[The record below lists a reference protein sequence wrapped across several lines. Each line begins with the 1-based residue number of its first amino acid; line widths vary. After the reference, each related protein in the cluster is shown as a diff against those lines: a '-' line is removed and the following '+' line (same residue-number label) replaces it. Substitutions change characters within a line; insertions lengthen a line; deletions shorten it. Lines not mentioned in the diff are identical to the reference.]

1 MYYIYAF
8 MFIWTRTVWK
18 DIHFINL
25 GIIYLVLITY
35 LVLSMYLFLIQKTL
49 NKEKIKGKDFDV

>member
-18 DIHFINL
+18 DIPFINL